1 MEIDFLIGFYKD
13 YIGFKR
19 YIEVE
24 YTKCKNTQKDK
35 NKINSTSGK
44 YELKVIQSRHLNNW
58 QKK

>member
-35 NKINSTSGK
+35 NKIKSTSGK
-44 YELKVIQSRHLNNW
+44 YELKVI
-58 QKK
+58 